1 MVTGVIHLLSITVA
15 VIVFGTNIKF
25 MNGSFMKWNINDLPA
40 FVAVADLGGIS
51 AAARHMGL
59 PKSSVSRVI
68 TRLEDDVG
76 LQLFLRGSR
85 ALRLTPD
92 GTQFYRHAQ
101 RILEQVETATA
112 ELAGLRETPRGEL
125 TVALPMAFSREI
137 VAPHL
142 VGFRA
147 LYPDIRLDIRI
158 GSTRPDLLRDQIDLA
173 VIVGAAPDSDL
184 MQQRLIDT
192 PLIWIASPQIAATLP
207 SSFQAGRTG
216 EMIAVAETRYAGDAI
231 NVTTPEGGAE
241 QVMIDPSRLVQVN
254 DPLIVRDMVA
264 TGCGLSFAPM
274 IYCEAELAD
283 GSLVRLYPDCH
294 IRRESSLS
302 LLFPGHRL
310 LPLKTRVFI
319 DFLKGICSPR
329 PVDVTR

>member
-1 MVTGVIHLLSITVA
+1 
-15 VIVFGTNIKF
+15 
-25 MNGSFMKWNINDLPA
+25 MNGSFMKWNIDDLPA

-51 AAARHMGL
+51 AAARHLGM

-76 LQLFLRGSR
+76 LQLFLRDTR

-92 GTQFYRHAQ
+92 GTQLYRHAR

-125 TVALPMAFSREI
+125 SVALPMAFSREI

-142 VGFRA
+142 ASFRA
-147 LYPDIRLDIRI
+147 RYPDIRLDIRI
-158 GSTRPDLLRDQIDLA
+158 GSSRPDLLRDQIDLA

-192 PLIWIASPQIAATLP
+192 PLIWIASPRIAATLP
-207 SSFQAGRTG
+207 YSFHAVRTG
-216 EMIAVAETRYAGDAI
+216 EMIAMAETRYAGDAI
-231 NVTTPEGGAE
+231 NVTTPEGGVE

-274 IYCEAELAD
+274 IYCGAGLAD
-283 GSLVRLYPDCH
+283 GSLMRLYPDCH
-294 IRRESSLS
+294 IRQESSLS

-319 DFLKGICSPR
+319 DFLKGICSPQ
-329 PVDVTR
+329 PAGVTR

>member
-1 MVTGVIHLLSITVA
+1 MVTGVIHLLPTTVA
-15 VIVFGTNIKF
+15 VIVFGTNIKI
-25 MNGSFMKWNINDLPA
+25 MNGSFMKWNIDDLPT
-40 FVAVADLGGIS
+40 FVTVADMGGIS
-51 AAARHMGL
+51 VAARHLGM

-76 LQLFLRGSR
+76 LQLFLRDSR

-92 GTQFYRHAQ
+92 GTQFYRHAR

-142 VGFRA
+142 AGFRA

-158 GSTRPDLLRDQIDLA
+158 GSSRPNLMRDQIDLA
-173 VIVGAAPDSDL
+173 VIVGPAPDSDL
-184 MQQRLIDT
+184 MQQRLIET
-192 PLIWIASPQIAATLP
+192 PLIWIASPSVAAMLP
-207 SSFQAGRTG
+207 SSFHAGRTG
-216 EMIAVAETRYAGDAI
+216 EMIAVAETRYAGNAI
-231 NVTTPEGGAE
+231 NVTTPQGGAE
-241 QVMIDPSRLVQVN
+241 QVMIDPSHLVQVN

-264 TGCGLSFAPM
+264 SGCGLSFAPM
-274 IYCEAELAD
+274 IYCEAGLAE
-283 GSLVRLYPDCH
+283 GSLVRMYPDHH
-294 IRRESSLS
+294 IRQESSLS

-319 DFLKGICSPR
+319 DFLKRICSPQ
-329 PVDVTR
+329 PPDVT